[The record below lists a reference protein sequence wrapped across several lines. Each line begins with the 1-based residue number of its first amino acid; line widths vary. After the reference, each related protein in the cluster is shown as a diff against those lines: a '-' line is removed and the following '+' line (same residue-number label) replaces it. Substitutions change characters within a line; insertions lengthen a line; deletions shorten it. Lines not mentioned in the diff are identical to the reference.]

1 MFVIYSPNFNMFIHI
16 KDKIVTFES
25 IDEAKEFL
33 QNFTQYSM
41 TKSMI
46 GSPLGIQSVISFF
59 DNVQIEPFTDKITCE
74 SITWKEYRDSKEKN
88 NG

>member
-1 MFVIYSPNFNMFIHI
+1 MFVIYNPNFNIFIHI

-33 QNFTQYSM
+33 QTFSQYSM
-41 TKSMI
+41 TKGI
-46 GSPLGIQSVISFF
+46 TESPFEIQNIINFF
-59 DNVQIEPFTDKITCE
+59 NNAQIEPFTDKITCE
-74 SITWKEYRDSKEKN
+74 SITWKEYKDSKEKN